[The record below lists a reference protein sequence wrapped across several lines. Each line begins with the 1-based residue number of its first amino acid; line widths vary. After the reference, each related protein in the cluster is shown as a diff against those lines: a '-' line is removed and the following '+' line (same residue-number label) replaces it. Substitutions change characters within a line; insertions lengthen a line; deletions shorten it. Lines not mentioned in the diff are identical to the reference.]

1 MEKKSLRKAFGEF
14 LIEIGEK
21 DERVVALAADLAKST
36 YTEMFKE
43 KFPERHFEFGI
54 QEQNMM
60 GVAAG
65 LASTGKIPF
74 ASTFAVFAA
83 GRAYDQVRLSIAYA
97 RFNVKIVAT
106 HAGIATG
113 EDGASHQMTE
123 DVALMGA
130 IPGMVVLSAS
140 DYYATKSVLQAAYE
154 YDGPVYVRLIRPTAP
169 VIYDD
174 KFPFNI
180 GEIKELK
187 KGKDIALVSYG
198 YTMHEAIKAVEVLE
212 SKGFSV
218 GLYDFL
224 TIKPIKDETVEE
236 LKDYRAIVVIEDH
249 VKWGGLGA
257 NLSLRMLEAGYT
269 NPFEIVALNDVFG
282 RSGSPEA
289 LYRHY
294 GLDHESIVKKA
305 EEILG

>member
-1 MEKKSLRKAFGEF
+1 LEKKSLRKAFGEF

-169 VIYDD
+169 VIYGD

-198 YTMHEAIKAVEVLE
+198 YTMHEAIKAAEVLE
-212 SKGFSV
+212 GKGFSV

-249 VKWGGLGA
+249 VVWGGLGA

>member
-14 LIEIGEK
+14 LIEIGER
-21 DERVVALAADLAKST
+21 DPRVVALAADLAKST

-43 KFPERHFEFGI
+43 KFPDRHFEFGI

-106 HAGIATG
+106 HAGLATG

-123 DVALMGA
+123 DMALMGA
-130 IPGMVVLSAS
+130 IPGMVVLTAS
-140 DYYATKSVLQAAYE
+140 DYYSAKAVLRAAYE
-154 YDGPVYVRLIRPTAP
+154 YDGPVYVRLIRPSAP
-169 VIYDD
+169 VIYDSSL
-174 KFPFNI
+174 KFEI
-180 GEIKELK
+180 GDIIEIK
-187 KGKDIALVSYG
+187 KGKDVAIASCGFTV
-198 YTMHEAIKAVEVLE
+198 HESLKAAEILE
-212 SKGFSV
+212 RKGVSV
-218 GLYDFL
+218 GVYDFL
-224 TIKPIKDETVEE
+224 TVKP
-236 LKDYRAIVVIEDH
+236 LKTDHLQMFKKYRALVTVEDH
-249 VKWGGLGA
+249 VKWGGLGSNLVA
-257 NLSLRMLEAGYT
+257 ALGEAGINLSTRIIA
-269 NPFEIVALNDVFG
+269 VNDVFG
-282 RSGSPEA
+282 RSGSPEE
-289 LYRHY
+289 LYRYY
-294 GLDHESIVKKA
+294 GLDAFSIVAKV